1 MNLTRCPDP
10 KNFFPGKKNR
20 SAALCAT
27 LYKVR
32 SALLPHRNP
41 LFSDRRNYI
50 HIRRFQTLPPEI
62 LSQAV
67 SFGASGDSDTMR
79 HVRSPRTLD
88 NRNCI
93 RSESPHGTVRLCH
106 RSPRS
111 VENTIRFQGQ
121 TGCRLLHIPQ
131 IKFPGISL
139 STPSYT
145 GKVQAHSGVPPPPAA
160 PVEVPLNNNR
170 SRSCSYP
177 ISHRRYLQRRTGH
190 SSAQ

>member
-41 LFSDRRNYI
+41 PFSCRRNYI

-67 SFGASGDSDTMR
+67 SFGASGDSGRMR

-106 RSPRS
+106 HSPRS
-111 VENTIRFQGQ
+111 VGNTIRFQGQ

-131 IKFPGISL
+131 IKFPGIAL

-145 GKVQAHSGVPPPPAA
+145 GKVQAHSGVPPLPAA
-160 PVEVPLNNNR
+160 PAKALWNSNP
-170 SRSCSYP
+170 
-177 ISHRRYLQRRTGH
+177 
-190 SSAQ
+190 